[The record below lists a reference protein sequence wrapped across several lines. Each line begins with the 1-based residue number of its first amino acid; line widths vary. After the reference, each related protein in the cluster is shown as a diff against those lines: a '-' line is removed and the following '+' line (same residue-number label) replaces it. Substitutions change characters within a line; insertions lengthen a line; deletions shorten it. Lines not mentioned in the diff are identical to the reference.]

1 MSKELLFKNMYI
13 CYIGDRK
20 NIQKEKK
27 LNSYL
32 KIGNQNEK
40 LAFYDFNVLL
50 FNYINAKKK
59 VWSIFCFWLLYL
71 FFVFKREKCIILQLL
86 KVASRCGV
94 GRGRVKGMTPLL
106 SLKIYIFRT
115 NRYTNFSQQA
125 LYYSYTNMYT

>member
-40 LAFYDFNVLL
+40 LAFYDFNVPL

-71 FFVFKREKCIILQLL
+71 FLCLRERNAL
-86 KVASRCGV
+86 
-94 GRGRVKGMTPLL
+94 
-106 SLKIYIFRT
+106 FF
-115 NRYTNFSQQA
+115 NF
-125 LYYSYTNMYT
+125 

>member
-20 NIQKEKK
+20 NILKEKK

-40 LAFYDFNVLL
+40 LAYDFNVPL

-59 VWSIFCFWLLYL
+59 CGVFFVFGYCTFS
-71 FFVFKREKCIILQLL
+71 FFVFKREK
-86 KVASRCGV
+86 
-94 GRGRVKGMTPLL
+94 
-106 SLKIYIFRT
+106 
-115 NRYTNFSQQA
+115 
-125 LYYSYTNMYT
+125 